1 MTKKDLKKKLQ
12 EKLEKKKKGLL
23 GKKDGGFKSL
33 SSTGVADSTASVAE
47 EDDQLTEDK
56 ISSRTK
62 KEIEKLRKKN
72 LDDDEIMIEL
82 DKKLNLKQKEMNEV
96 ARFLLDIDK

>member
-1 MTKKDLKKKLQ
+1 MTKKELKKKLQ
-12 EKLEKKKKGLL
+12 EKLDQKKKGLL
-23 GKKDGGFKSL
+23 GKKDGGFESL
-33 SSTGVADSTASVAE
+33 ASTGVKDSVASVAE
-47 EDDQLTEDK
+47 EQLTEAK
-56 ISSRTK
+56 ISPKTM
-62 KEIEKLRKKN
+62 KEIEALRKKK